1 MKTYLVLWH
10 NSEGANPYEVM
21 QALTGIGF
29 KPVTGHYDLEYDHGQ
44 NVTVD
49 DIMELAIKVHETL
62 KGMNVLY
69 KLETPDHEYLENE

>member
-1 MKTYLVLWH
+1 MKTYLIIWH

-21 QALTGIGF
+21 QALTSIGF
-29 KPVTGHYDLEYDHGQ
+29 KPVKGHYDLAYDHG
-44 NVTVD
+44 NNIDVS

-69 KLETPDHEYLENE
+69 KLETPES